1 MKINITRRHL
11 SVYIKESST
20 EALSQR
26 KERYFYGDILVLLKD
41 NVPHYIDLDGCL
53 EKIEKV
59 IPKHLVYGLDTI
71 FIGEFPEFEERE
83 INAFYRDGAIYVSND
98 LESDDDFID
107 DVIHEIAHLVEKNYG
122 PIIYQDE
129 KIAREFLGKRQRLFY
144 ILKQHG
150 FKVLPKDF
158 MSLDY
163 SKDFDMFLL
172 KEVGYPLLT
181 QLTVGLFLTPYGTTS
196 LREYFAESFE
206 TFFMRDAPAVKKIS
220 TACYE
225 KIVDLLEI

>member
-1 MKINITRRHL
+1 VTLKQIMKINITRRHL

-41 NVPHYIDLDGCL
+41 NIPHYVDLDDCL

-71 FIGEFPEFEERE
+71 FIGEFPEFKERE
-83 INAFYRDGAIYVSND
+83 INAFYRD
-98 LESDDDFID
+98 
-107 DVIHEIAHLVEKNYG
+107 G

-225 KIVDLLEI
+225 KIMDLLEV